1 MKKIEIA
8 DFVIRLLT
16 LLAVVCG
23 GLWAW
28 YLYVESGATDWQNNI
43 TIKTE
48 VLPYHDDLRLLVVHV
63 QSKNPRPTKFELE
76 NSKHDSFELRVHTL
90 PAGATVGKVFDE
102 DEGDLLAHADLLK
115 SAGGDYV
122 FLPQAEMHDMRAIV
136 VKANTWVSVIA
147 DMKIHTGTRNVHGQ
161 PDIDE
166 NSTSAVVYIPK

>member
-16 LLAVVCG
+16 LAAVVGG

-28 YLYVESGATDWQNNI
+28 YQYAESGTTDWQNNI
-43 TIKTE
+43 TLKTE

-63 QSKNPRPTKFELE
+63 QSKNPRPNKFELQ
-76 NSKHDSFELRVHTL
+76 SAQHDSFELRVRRL
-90 PAGATVGKVFDE
+90 APDAAAGKVFHE
-102 DEGDLLAHADLLK
+102 DEGDLIAHADLLQL
-115 SAGGDYV
+115 AGGDYE
-122 FLPQAEMHDMRAIV
+122 FLPQAEMDDMQAVV

-147 DMKIHTGTRNVHGQ
+147 EMKIHTGTRNAHGQ

-166 NSTSAVVYIPK
+166 NATSAVVYVPK